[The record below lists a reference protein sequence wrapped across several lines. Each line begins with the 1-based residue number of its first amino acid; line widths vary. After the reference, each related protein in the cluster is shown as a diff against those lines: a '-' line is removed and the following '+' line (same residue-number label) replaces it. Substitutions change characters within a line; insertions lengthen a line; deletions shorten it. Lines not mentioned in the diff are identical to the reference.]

1 METTFFAIFP
11 ITIVLFI
18 PVFLVG
24 KYRLWLIYPFPLFKF
39 VLICLLHA
47 RKKLLF
53 FSSKMSQK

>member
-1 METTFFAIFP
+1 MEITFFAISP
-11 ITIVLFI
+11 ITVVLFI
-18 PVFLVG
+18 ASFLVG
-24 KYRLWLIYPFPLFKF
+24 KCRFWLIYPFPLFKF